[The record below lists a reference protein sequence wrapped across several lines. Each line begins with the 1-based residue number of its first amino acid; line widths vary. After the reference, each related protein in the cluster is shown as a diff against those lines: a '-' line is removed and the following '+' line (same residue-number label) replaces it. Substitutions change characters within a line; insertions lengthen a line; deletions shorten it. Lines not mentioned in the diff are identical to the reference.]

1 MQKVLE
7 ILYIIVALF
16 FIIFLEAFFGSFLG
30 IKIIFLVLLF
40 TYKKMDWKKLFLF
53 TLAISLVMD
62 VTMHYKLGTNLLL
75 FTIPLGLFDF
85 FSLFSSVEDGT
96 GSYVVRFFAI
106 FLYYILNLILPELLI
121 SGNLGNINMRAVL
134 VSLIKVAVSILLLFL
149 INYVIGGM
157 RKRGNISQIRL
168 K

>member
-7 ILYIIVALF
+7 ILYIIVGLF
-16 FIIFLEAFFGSFLG
+16 FILSLEAFFGSFLG
-30 IKIIFLVLLF
+30 FKIIFLVLLF
-40 TYKKMDWKKLFLF
+40 AYKKIDWKKLFLF
-53 TLAISLVMD
+53 ILVISLVMD

-75 FTIPLGLFDF
+75 FTIPLGLFAF
-85 FSLFSSVEDGT
+85 FSLFSSVEDGI

-121 SGNLGNINMRAVL
+121 LGNLGHIDMRAVL
-134 VSLIKVAVSILLLFL
+134 VSLTKVVVSILLLFL

-157 RKRGNISQIRL
+157 RKRGSTSQIRL